1 MILYLH
7 GFRSSPNSYKSRL
20 MATELQKRNLAHQ
33 WFGPQLPA
41 SPAQAIALC
50 NEIIQQQID
59 TQALKPEQDLVIIGS
74 SLGGYYAAVLAE
86 RWNCRSVLLNPAV
99 HAARDLA
106 TQVGTHTQYHSDAPF
121 HFLPEY
127 VDELAAMQP
136 QKPANPQRCLLVAAK
151 GDELL
156 DWREMVAWYKD
167 SHVLLL
173 EGSDHG
179 ISDFEQY
186 LPQVLDFALSPDT
199 AQYANPTPD
208 SAPTT
213 RP

>member
-7 GFRSSPNSYKSRL
+7 GFRSSPDSYKSRL
-20 MATELQKRNLAHQ
+20 LATEMQNRQLSHQ
-33 WFGPQLPA
+33 WFAPQLPA
-41 SPAQAIALC
+41 SPAQAIALS
-50 NEIIQQQID
+50 EDIIRQQID
-59 TQALKPEQDLVIIGS
+59 TNALDVEQDLVIIGS
-74 SLGGYYAAVLAE
+74 SLGGYYASVLAQ
-86 RWNCRSVLLNPAV
+86 RWNCRSILLNPAV

-127 VDELAAMQP
+127 VDELAAMEP
-136 QKPANPQRCLLVAAK
+136 RPPVNPQRCLLVAAK

-156 DWREMVAWYKD
+156 DWREMVAWYKG
-167 SHVLLL
+167 SHILLL

-186 LPQVLDFALSPDT
+186 MPKVLEFALTPDN
-199 AQYANPTPD
+199 AQYAKPNP
-208 SAPTT
+208 
-213 RP
+213 